1 MRAVLSLVG
10 SGWPALQ
17 GEPPF
22 AHWVERGQLLVR
34 GKLSAQ
40 ELRAEYAA
48 ARLFV
53 APVRNATGV
62 ATKNFHSM
70 GSGLP
75 VLTTAMGL
83 AGMKLP
89 PRDLGLCCDASA
101 SNTWPRECKP
111 SPKELQRRRGWEGP
125 DRPSLEADCRRAPKR
140 LECAAYAAA
149 RRAAASAAPARDAA
163 QASSASDGGGDGDI
177 GDEGGGAGEIRGAE
191 IRGGDGGGG
200 GEARGGGEDYGS
212 RVGDGAPTRWY
223 RDGNFDPAVAAATA
237 VSTLDSASAGA
248 FSLPRGRDLTRSLAR
263 VVALRAG
270 STTH

>member
-1 MRAVLSLVG
+1 M
-10 SGWPALQ
+10 Q

-101 SNTWPRECKP
+101 SNTWATRV
-111 SPKELQRRRGWEGP
+111 QAITQGVT
-125 DRPSLEADCRRAPKR
+125 
-140 LECAAYAAA
+140 AA
-149 RRAAASAAPARDAA
+149 
-163 QASSASDGGGDGDI
+163 
-177 GDEGGGAGEIRGAE
+177 
-191 IRGGDGGGG
+191 
-200 GEARGGGEDYGS
+200 S
-212 RVGDGAPTRWY
+212 RVG
-223 RDGNFDPAVAAATA
+223 GNRSAVA
-237 VSTLDSASAGA
+237 
-248 FSLPRGRDLTRSLAR
+248 
-263 VVALRAG
+263 
-270 STTH
+270 